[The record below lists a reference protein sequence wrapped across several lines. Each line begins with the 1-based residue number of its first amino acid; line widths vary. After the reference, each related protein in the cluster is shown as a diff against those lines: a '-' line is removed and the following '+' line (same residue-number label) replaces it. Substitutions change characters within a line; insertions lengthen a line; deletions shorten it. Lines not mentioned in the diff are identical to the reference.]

1 MCRAARGNI
10 EVAGEFGHFA
20 HEPDKP
26 VLTAAGEPRLALLL
40 NRPAHL
46 VAARQAVDF
55 GAVLSQ
61 SCQKMR
67 QILQLLGDD
76 MDDTTFLLHGTGDGH
91 IACA

>member
-10 EVAGEFGHFA
+10 EVAGELGHFA

-26 VLTAAGEPRLALLL
+26 VLTATGEPRLSLLL
-40 NRPAHL
+40 DRSAHL
-46 VAARQAVDF
+46 VAARQAIYF

-61 SCQKMR
+61 SRQKMR

-76 MDDTTFLLHGTGDGH
+76 MDDTAFLLHGH
-91 IACA
+91 R